1 MEAPQKYLATVEH
14 RDPKTREVIKTTK
27 EWRDIVPKSLCY
39 DTYSYLDKKVSA
51 IKLTSKYLKT
61 TLDEFARKN

>member
-27 EWRDIVPKSLCY
+27 EWYDIVPKSLCY
-39 DTYSYLDKKVSA
+39 DTYSYLDKLDEVNKERDE
-51 IKLTSKYLKT
+51 YLK
-61 TLDEFARKN
+61 K

>member
-1 MEAPQKYLATVEH
+1 MEAPQKHLATVEH

-27 EWRDIVPKSLCY
+27 EWYDIVPKGLCY

-51 IKLTSKYLKT
+51 IKLISKSL
-61 TLDEFARKN
+61 